1 MDQVSRKL
9 HRKLYRLKNRPTPLT
24 SEERLNLINSRGLY
38 RILSNRNK
46 AVDILVTELLSR
58 K

>member
-46 AVDILVTELLSR
+46 AVDDLVAELLSR